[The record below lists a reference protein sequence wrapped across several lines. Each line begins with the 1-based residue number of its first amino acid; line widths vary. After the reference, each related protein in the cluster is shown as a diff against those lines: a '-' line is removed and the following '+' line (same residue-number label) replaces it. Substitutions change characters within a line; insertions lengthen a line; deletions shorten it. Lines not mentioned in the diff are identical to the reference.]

1 MTMQERPE
9 ISVVVPVLNDE
20 AAIRLFVSELNQ
32 VLGALD
38 INFEVIFCVDPS
50 TDGTEGQL
58 AELVRNNSRI
68 KAIFFANRVG
78 QGAAT
83 LAGMMHA
90 KGRAILIMDV
100 DLQDP
105 PSLIP
110 EMIQLWRQGN
120 LHVLPRRTTR
130 SGEPISKVLTAKLG
144 YWFLG
149 KFSNTNI
156 PANTGDFRLFDASF
170 LEAFR
175 TISESHVFLRGFFS
189 QIDSNPSII
198 EFNRP
203 ARSAGNSKY
212 NKWFGSFKSA
222 MDGLLSYS
230 TALLGL
236 STWLG
241 FILAT
246 TSFLFGIAF
255 VLLKILGANF
265 PVGWVTLILA
275 VMFIGGIQLFSL
287 GVLGMYVGR
296 IFQEI
301 KRRPRWNILKAYG
314 ITDLDR
320 FDETRS
326 NTSRSSRDTPQ

>member
-1 MTMQERPE
+1 MSAQERPE

-20 AAIRLFVSELNQ
+20 PAISLFISEIDQ
-32 VLGALD
+32 ILGELD
-38 INFEVIFCVDPS
+38 IDFEVIFCVDPS
-50 TDGTEGQL
+50 SDGTDARL
-58 AELVRNNSRI
+58 AELVSQNQTI

-83 LAGMMHA
+83 LAGMMHSR
-90 KGRAILIMDV
+90 GRAIVIMDV

-110 EMIQLWRQGN
+110 EMIRLWRQGH

-170 LEAFR
+170 LESFQ

-189 QIDSNPSII
+189 QIDSNPFII

-203 ARSAGNSKY
+203 ARSAGKTKY

-246 TSFLFGIAF
+246 TSFLFGTAF
-255 VLLKILGANF
+255 VLLKILGTNF

-275 VMFIGGIQLFSL
+275 VIFIGGIQLFSL
-287 GVLGMYVGR
+287 GVLGMYIGR

-326 NTSRSSRDTPQ
+326 NRSRILKDIIE